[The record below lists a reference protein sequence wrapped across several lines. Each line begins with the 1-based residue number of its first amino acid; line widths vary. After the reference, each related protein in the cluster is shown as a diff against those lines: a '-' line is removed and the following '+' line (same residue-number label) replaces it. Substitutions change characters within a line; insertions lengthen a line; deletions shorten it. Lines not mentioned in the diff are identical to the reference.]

1 MAIKIEM
8 LRAFVAVAQAGTLA
22 EAAER
27 MGRTQSA
34 VSMTLKQLE
43 DHLGRRLFE
52 GERKN
57 RLSPLGEQVLA
68 LARVQLRQFDDT
80 LDNIKMAADAPLGV
94 LRIVAVPSVA
104 ALVFP
109 QVAADVSA
117 RYPGMRLDLR
127 DSDSH
132 QVIEE
137 LSQGQA
143 DIGLASGRQ
152 AVKGVLAQPLFED
165 RFGLVCAQTHV
176 LAQQQ
181 AAPSIAQVM
190 AAGFL
195 RNPLCDLVS
204 TAEFCEAMQGADVM
218 VHNTQSLTAMMRGG
232 AWVTVLPQTVVR
244 AMGEGLVFREITGIE
259 ELRQVTLYLRERS
272 RFPEITREVGAMIA
286 AMQWGG

>member
-8 LRAFVAVAQAGTLA
+8 LRAFAVVAQAGTLV

-27 MGRTQSA
+27 LGRTQSA

-57 RLSPLGEQVLA
+57 QLSPLGEQVLA

-80 LDNIKMAADAPLGV
+80 LDSIKMAADAPLGV

-109 QVAADVSA
+109 MVADEVTV

-132 QVIEE
+132 QVVEE

-152 AVKGVLAQPLFED
+152 VIKGVEAQPLFTD
-165 RFGLVCAQTHV
+165 PFGLVCADSHE

-195 RNPLCDLVS
+195 RNPLCDLVG
-204 TAEFCEAMQGADVM
+204 APEFSEAIQRADVM
-218 VHNTQSLTAMMRGG
+218 VHNTQSLIAMMRAG
-232 AWVTVLPQTVVR
+232 AWVTVLPRTVVR
-244 AMGEGLVFREITGIE
+244 AMPEGLVFRPIAGIK
-259 ELRQVTLYLRERS
+259 ELRQVTLYRRERS
-272 RFPEITREVGAMIA
+272 RFPDIAKEVTGLIA